1 MKPFLFLVCR
11 PGGTVADRELSDIR
25 AFGRLRERDLDVVH
39 LDKPGPRPVLD
50 DYSGVMI
57 SGSPCN
63 IMTAPEAK
71 PPTQV
76 MTEEA
81 LTYICDEI
89 LERDFPT
96 LGLCFGMQM
105 LSQRAGGTLTRDF
118 PEIISAPYISLTD
131 EGKADPLLR
140 GISDPFRA
148 YTGHNEAVGVAPA
161 NATVIAYS
169 DLAPIQMIRF
179 GKNMYGTQF
188 HPEVGLES
196 IQIRIEFYR
205 GAYFPLTSTN
215 RSSRSACPHTL
226 TTLLFPGSS
235 TRIGANHGFREV

>member
-57 SGSPCN
+57 SGSPYN

-161 NATVIAYS
+161 NATVLAYS

-179 GKNMYGTQF
+179 GKTCTAPSFIQRL
-188 HPEVGLES
+188 VWKASRSASSS
-196 IQIRIEFYR
+196 IAGPI
-205 GAYFPLTSTN
+205 FPLTSTN